1 LIVKLFGYE
10 IRRTKSIPQPTLPV
24 STWGSGGWFNVIRE
38 SFTGAWQR
46 NVEIRT
52 EFVLTYH
59 AVYACVTLIASDI
72 SKLRIR
78 LMQQD
83 NDGIWNE
90 IEAAAFS
97 PVLRKPNRYQN
108 RIKFYEQWMV
118 SKLIHGNTY
127 VLKQRD
133 GSNIVRG
140 LYILDPLRTRPA
152 VADDGSVWY
161 DLGRDPLS
169 NVPEDRI
176 RVPASEI
183 IHDVMVP
190 LYHPLCG
197 VSPITACGLAAVQ
210 GLLIQGNTTKLFQN
224 GAKPG
229 GLLLAPGNISDK
241 TAKDLK
247 DYWDQN
253 FTGQNAG
260 KIAVLGDGL
269 KFESLSIN
277 AVDSQLIEQVKWTAE
292 VVCSCF
298 HVPPYMIGVG
308 PMPNYNNI
316 QALNQQYYAQALQNP
331 IECIELC
338 LDEGLGLA
346 PEKVEGKTY
355 GTEFDL
361 DDLLRMDSKT
371 LAETEKNLAG
381 IKAPNESRKRLN
393 LKPVT
398 GGDSPMTQ
406 QQNFSLEAL
415 AKRDAKDD
423 PFASKAPAPS
433 AATPAADDGAD
444 DDAPIKDGWPGQGLP
459 LLPDGTPFC
468 SGPDAVAQG
477 DSKDFAD
484 EILTWSKHHERR
496 AAA

>member
-1 LIVKLFGYE
+1 MRLFGFE
-10 IRRTKSIPQPTLPV
+10 ITRPKAAVGATTVPSGWLN
-24 STWGSGGWFNVIRE
+24 GLGMGGWFSVIGE
-38 SFTGAWQR
+38 SCTGAWQR
-46 NVEIRT
+46 NIEIRT
-52 EFVLTYH
+52 ESVLTYH
-59 AVYACVTLIASDI
+59 AVYSCITLIASDI

-78 LMQQD
+78 LVQQD
-83 NDGIWNE
+83 DDGIWAEVKENSP
-90 IEAAAFS
+90 FW

-108 RIKFYEQWMV
+108 RIKFFEQWMV

-133 GSNIVRG
+133 QRNVVVA
-140 LYILDPLRTRPA
+140 LYVLDPLRTRPA

-169 NVPEDRI
+169 QVDEDRI

-197 VSPITACGLAAVQ
+197 VSPLTACGLPAIQ
-210 GLLIQGNTTKLFQN
+210 GLSIQNNSTKLFQN

-229 GLLLAPGNISDK
+229 GLLLAPAQISDK

-247 DYWDQN
+247 EYWDNN
-253 FTGQNAG
+253 FTGTNAG

-269 KFESLSIN
+269 KFESLSVN
-277 AVDSQLIEQVKWTAE
+277 AVDSQLIEQLKWSAE

-298 HVPPYMIGVG
+298 HVPPYKIGVG
-308 PMPNYNNI
+308 QLPSYNNV
-316 QALNQQYYAQALQNP
+316 QALNQEYYGQALQNP

-346 PEKVEGKTY
+346 PDKIEGKTY
-355 GTEFDL
+355 GTEFDI

-371 LAETEKNLAG
+371 LAETEDKLKN
-381 IKAPNESRKRLN
+381 IKTPDESRKRLN
-393 LKPVT
+393 LPPVP
-398 GGDSPMTQ
+398 GGNAVYRQ
-406 QQNFSLEAL
+406 QQDFSLEAL
-415 AKRDAKDD
+415 AKRDAKED
-423 PFASKAPAPS
+423 PFASKAPIE
-433 AATPAADDGAD
+433 PAMD
-444 DDAPIKDGWPGQGLP
+444 DDADEPVEDGE
-459 LLPDGTPFC
+459 DV
-468 SGPDAVAQG
+468 DAQE
-477 DSKDFAD
+477 DSKGFAD
-484 EILTWSKHHERR
+484 DILTWAEHHADR

>member
-1 LIVKLFGYE
+1 VRLFGFE
-10 IRRTKSIPQPTLPV
+10 ISRTKAPVGATTVPTGWL
-24 STWGSGGWFNVIRE
+24 SNLGGGGWFNVVRE

-46 NVEIRT
+46 NIEIRT
-52 EFVLTYH
+52 ESVLTYH

-78 LMQQD
+78 LVQQD
-83 NDGIWNE
+83 KDGIWE
-90 IEAAAFS
+90 EAEASAFT

-133 GSNIVRG
+133 ERNVVRA

-169 NVPEDRI
+169 NVDI
-176 RVPASEI
+176 DTVRVPASEI

-210 GLLIQGNTTKLFQN
+210 GLSIQNNTTKLFQN

-247 DYWDQN
+247 EYWDAN
-253 FTGQNAG
+253 FTGTNAG

-269 KFESLSIN
+269 SFSSLSIN
-277 AVDSQLIEQVKWTAE
+277 AVDSQLIEQLKWTAE

-308 PMPNYNNI
+308 PPPNYNNI

-346 PEKVEGKTY
+346 PEKIEGKTY

-371 LAETEKNLAG
+371 LAETEKNLKG
-381 IKAPNESRKRLN
+381 IKAPNESRKRMN
-393 LKPVT
+393 LKPVK
-398 GGDSPMTQ
+398 GGDSPMAQ
-406 QQNFSLEAL
+406 QQDFSLEAL
-415 AKRDAKDD
+415 AKRDAKED
-423 PFASKAPAPS
+423 PFASKAPVDPPAS
-433 AATPAADDGAD
+433 AADPEDEPVDDGED
-444 DDAPIKDGWPGQGLP
+444 
-459 LLPDGTPFC
+459 TN
-468 SGPDAVAQG
+468 AQG
-477 DSKDFAD
+477 GSKDFVA
-484 EILTWSKHHERR
+484 EILTWAKHHEDRR
-496 AAA
+496 AA